1 MRWLG
6 FAERMAELSQGP
18 QWDEMAAGAMV
29 YRLANDAL
37 RFGFADDRAT
47 QFAQAQ
53 VERVDRV
60 VVRERL
66 TILMSFLTPE
76 AQARDDWPDSLI
88 ARLMAYGHQ
97 LHDDGHFSP
106 AVDVFTLIYDRAV
119 KDVDIRLKAMLR
131 CGFALRQLARF
142 QDAKRVYEMLR
153 AQAVES
159 GDDRMMLEADL
170 GLARCVVGRGDLQTG
185 DRLTREVVQRAT
197 ALNQTAVAANGMI
210 DLAWIAGASCRPH
223 DVVSYS
229 LSAYADLETDEHRE
243 RVLMNTATALREL
256 RRPNSAQ
263 TVASFVVRRGR
274 SNEVRISALTLL
286 YNLAIDARNIHEAA
300 FYRRHLANLSMH
312 PIATAEYYHAIACE
326 MATFGRFEEAS
337 LAAQKMLAV
346 CEEHRLNE
354 HSFRAEQA
362 IRDIDRGAVPAMYEF
377 RATPELSG
385 VEAHRMD
392 EMEVTLATLC
402 GVSP

>member
-6 FAERMAELSQGP
+6 FAERMAELSQGT
-18 QWDEMAAGAMV
+18 QWDEIAAGAMV

-37 RFGFADDRAT
+37 RFGFADDRAA
-47 QFAQAQ
+47 QFARDQ

-60 VVRERL
+60 IVRERL
-66 TILMSFLTPE
+66 TLLMSFLTPE
-76 AQARDDWPDSLI
+76 AQARADWPDSLI
-88 ARLMAYGHQ
+88 TRLMAYGHQ

-106 AVDVFTLIYDRAV
+106 AVDVFTLIYDRAG

-153 AQAVES
+153 AQSVEK
-159 GDDRMMLEADL
+159 GDERMTLEADL
-170 GLARCVVGRGDLQTG
+170 GLARCVLGRGDLQSG
-185 DRLTREVVQRAT
+185 ERLTREAVERARV
-197 ALNQTAVAANGMI
+197 LNQTAVVANGLI
-210 DLAWIAGASCRPH
+210 DLAWIAGVSCRPH

-229 LSAYADLETDEHRE
+229 ISAYADLETDEQRE

-256 RRPNSAQ
+256 RRPDSAR

-274 SNEVRISALTLL
+274 FNDVRINALTLL
-286 YNLAIDARNIHEAA
+286 YNLAIDARNAQEAA

-312 PIATAEYYHAIACE
+312 PIATVEYYHAIACE
-326 MATFGRFEEAS
+326 MATFGRFDEAR
-337 LAAQKMLAV
+337 LAAQKMLAA

-362 IRDIDRGAVPAMYEF
+362 LREIDRGAVPAMYEF
-377 RATPELSG
+377 RGTPELSS
-385 VEAHRMD
+385 VEARRVE

-402 GVSP
+402 GV

>member
-6 FAERMAELSQGP
+6 FAERMAELSQGT
-18 QWDEMAAGAMV
+18 QWDEIAAGAMV

-47 QFAQAQ
+47 QFARDQ

-60 VVRERL
+60 IVRERL
-66 TILMSFLTPE
+66 TMLMSFLTAE
-76 AQARDDWPDSLI
+76 AQARSDWPDSLI
-88 ARLMAYGHQ
+88 TRLMAYGHQ

-131 CGFALRQLARF
+131 CGFALRQLSRLE
-142 QDAKRVYEMLR
+142 DAKRVYETLR
-153 AQAVES
+153 NQSVEN
-159 GDDRMMLEADL
+159 GDERMVLEADL

-185 DRLTREVVQRAT
+185 DRLTREIIQRAK
-197 ALNQTAVAANGMI
+197 ALNQTAVAANGLI

-243 RVLMNTATALREL
+243 RVLVNTATALREL
-256 RRPNSAQ
+256 RRPDSAR

-274 SNEVRISALTLL
+274 SNDMRISALTLL
-286 YNLAIDARNIHEAA
+286 YNLAIDARNVHEAS

-312 PIATAEYYHAIACE
+312 AIATVEYYHAIACE
-326 MATFGRFEEAS
+326 MATFGRFDEAR
-337 LAAQKMLAV
+337 LAAEKMLVV

-362 IRDIDRGAVPAMYEF
+362 IHDIDRGAVPAMYEF
-377 RATPELSG
+377 RGPPELSG
-385 VEAHRMD
+385 VEAQSVE
-392 EMEVTLATLC
+392 EMEVALATLC
-402 GVSP
+402 GV